1 MSDLICTQCDGFL
14 PRKAKV
20 CPHCDASLTG
30 LSSLSA
36 PVKALA
42 RATIGAGFAMTLSA
56 CYGMG
61 ADFRGSDSFCEDP
74 SADLDGDGLCG
85 PADCNEEDPETN
97 AWAFDVPD
105 DGIDQDCDGEDA
117 TEEKNAYEY
126 QG

>member
-1 MSDLICTQCDGFL
+1 MSDLICNHCDGFL
-14 PRKAKV
+14 PRKATV
-20 CPHCDASLTG
+20 CPHCDGSLSG

-56 CYGMG
+56 CYGMDG
-61 ADFRGSDSFCEDP
+61 FCPDP
-74 SADLDGDGLCG
+74 SADLDNDGLCG
-85 PADCNEEDPETN
+85 PSDCNEEDPEIN

-117 TEEKNAYEY
+117 QEENNASDD